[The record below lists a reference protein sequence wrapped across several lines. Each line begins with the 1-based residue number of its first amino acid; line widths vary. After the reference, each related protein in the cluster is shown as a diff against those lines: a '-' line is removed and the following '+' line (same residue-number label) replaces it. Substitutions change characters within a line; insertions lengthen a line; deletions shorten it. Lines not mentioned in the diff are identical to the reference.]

1 MQDNL
6 ALSKLDCYNREQRGS
21 LYINMERALDH
32 TVQLKKKTCGAE
44 QYTQYAICYVCRIRT
59 YIYMHIEIIET
70 KKMKKVVTYKNDD
83 KQMDGDRGG

>member
-32 TVQLKKKTCGAE
+32 TVQLKKKPMVQNSIHSMLSVMYAE
-44 QYTQYAICYVCRIRT
+44 
-59 YIYMHIEIIET
+59 
-70 KKMKKVVTYKNDD
+70 
-83 KQMDGDRGG
+83 